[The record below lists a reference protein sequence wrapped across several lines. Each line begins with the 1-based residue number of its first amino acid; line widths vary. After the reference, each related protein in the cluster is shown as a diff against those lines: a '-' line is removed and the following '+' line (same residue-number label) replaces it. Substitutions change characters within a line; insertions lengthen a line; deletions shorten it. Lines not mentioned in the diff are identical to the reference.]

1 MIPKKARGV
10 KFSTM
15 SFEFKSMLTEK
26 PAQERVP
33 SNTPRQTARNVFYG
47 EQHDEGGLDPE
58 PDARA
63 RRMERRDRLE
73 DGDERREQDERGGGD
88 VDEEGRRGGV
98 RVLEQS
104 VQRALPWLSNGGER
118 EWVRGGGDGG
128 GAPGKESLKLHVELA
143 IIVGVGVLVG
153 VGRRREISVG
163 SPCGGM
169 R

>member
-1 MIPKKARGV
+1 MPKKAEGAHIRP
-10 KFSTM
+10 M
-15 SFEFKSMLTEK
+15 SFELKTTLTEE

-33 SNTPRQTARNVFYG
+33 SDTPCQTARNIFNR
-47 EQHDEGGLDPE
+47 EEHDKGGLDAE